1 MTARATQTRR
11 RTRIQK
17 ENERKILAAALD
29 VFSDK
34 GFRGASLDD
43 IAAAAGMSKPNMLY
57 YFRGK
62 EEIYLTLLSRLLD
75 DWLTPLKTLDP
86 AGDPIEEVG
95 AFIRLKLKMAR
106 EYPRESRLFANEII
120 RGAPHIGDHLHG
132 PLKQLVDEQCQVL
145 QAWIDAG
152 KIAPVS
158 PHHLIFTIWATTQH
172 YADFDAQVSA
182 VLADR
187 DATRF
192 EDAEATL
199 LTLILGGLA
208 VRA

>member
-11 RTRIQK
+11 RTRIQE

-43 IAAAAGMSKPNMLY
+43 IASAAGMSKPNMLY
-57 YFRGK
+57 YFQGK
-62 EEIYLTLLSRLLD
+62 EEIHLSLLARLLE
-75 DWLTPLKTLDP
+75 DWLAPLKTLNAD
-86 AGDPIEEVG
+86 GDPLEEVG
-95 AFIRLKLKMAR
+95 EFIRLKLKMAR
-106 EYPRESRLFANEII
+106 DFPRESRLFANEIL

-132 PLKQLVDEQCQVL
+132 PLKAMVDEQCAVL
-145 QAWIDAG
+145 QAWMDAG
-152 KIAPVS
+152 KIAAVS

-172 YADFDAQVSA
+172 YADFDAQVGA
-182 VLADR
+182 VLAER
-187 DATRF
+187 DKTRF

-199 LTLILGGLA
+199 LTLILGGLR
-208 VRA
+208 V

>member
-11 RTRIQK
+11 RTRIQE

-62 EEIYLTLLSRLLD
+62 EGIYLTLLSRLLE
-75 DWLTPLKTLDP
+75 DWLAPLTTLDP
-86 AGDPIEEVG
+86 KGDPFEEIG
-95 AFIRLKLKMAR
+95 EFIRLKLKMAR

-132 PLKQLVDEQCQVL
+132 PLKELVDRQCKVL
-145 QAWIDAG
+145 QDWIDAG
-152 KIAPVS
+152 KIASVA

-182 VLADR
+182 VLAEK

-192 EDAEATL
+192 ADAEATL
-199 LTLILGGLA
+199 LTLILGGLR
-208 VRA
+208 V

>member
-11 RTRIQK
+11 RTRIQE

-43 IAAAAGMSKPNMLY
+43 IATAAGMSKPNMLY

-62 EEIYLTLLSRLLD
+62 EEIHLTLLSRLLE
-75 DWLTPLKTLDP
+75 DWLAPLQTLNP
-86 AGDPIEEVG
+86 NGDPLQEVG
-95 AFIRLKLKMAR
+95 EFIRLKLKMAR
-106 EYPRESRLFANEII
+106 DYPRESRLFANEIL

-132 PLKQLVDEQCQVL
+132 PLKDMVDAQCEVL
-145 QAWIDAG
+145 QAWMDAG
-152 KIAPVS
+152 KIAKVS
-158 PHHLIFTIWATTQH
+158 PHHLIFTVWATTQH
-172 YADFDAQVSA
+172 YADFDTQVSA
-182 VLADR
+182 VLAER
-187 DATRF
+187 DETRF

-199 LTLILGGLA
+199 LTLILGGL
-208 VRA
+208 RI